1 MMASVVCKAY
11 ALPAASASVGR
22 AYSSQSAS
30 TSALTIPHAPLH
42 LPFNVGSSKPR
53 RHRCS
58 GVILSTLSTSAGF
71 SHHDQASGGSQ
82 GHWQQVIRR
91 QVGARASA
99 GSLSGDGG
107 DAESLAA
114 AKDARDKRNLNGV
127 IGIGAVLA
135 VLGGMVAAYAVGG
148 PRALLEAIS
157 KSGLPAAFSLIFVS
171 EIGDKTFFIAM
182 LLAMRHA
189 KIPVLV
195 GSSAALSL
203 MTVISVAIGRLFQKV
218 PAQLKTTIPVGEYAA
233 VALLVYFG
241 FRALRAAWLMPDE
254 ASVDEGEES
263 ELAAAEEVLKKQEAE
278 RTSKV
283 NKLSVWEVL
292 VESFSLVFL
301 AEWGDRS
308 MLATIAL
315 GAAQSPVGVA
325 LGASGGHVLATGL
338 AVFGGSFLSQYIS
351 EKQVGYVGGILFLV
365 FAVATLMGIF

>member
-1 MMASVVCKAY
+1 
-11 ALPAASASVGR
+11 L
-22 AYSSQSAS
+22 SSDLFEIDQILGGVQ
-30 TSALTIPHAPLH
+30 TSWRR
-42 LPFNVGSSKPR
+42 VKRKP
-53 RHRCS
+53 
-58 GVILSTLSTSAGF
+58 G
-71 SHHDQASGGSQ
+71 
-82 GHWQQVIRR
+82 
-91 QVGARASA
+91 GARAST
-99 GSLSGDGG
+99 GSLSDDGG
-107 DAESLAA
+107 NAESLAA
-114 AKDARDKRNLNGV
+114 AAEARDKRNLNGA
-127 IGIGAVLA
+127 IGIAAVLA
-135 VLGGMVAAYAVGG
+135 VLGAMVAAYSVGG
-148 PRALLEAIS
+148 PLVLMEAIS

-218 PAQLKTTIPVGEYAA
+218 PAQLKTSIPIGEYAA

-241 FRALRAAWLMPDE
+241 IRALRSAWLMPDE
-254 ASVDEGEES
+254 PSTDEGEDS

-283 NKLSVWEVL
+283 NKLTVWQVL

-351 EKQVGYVGGILFLV
+351 EKQVGYVGGVLFLV
-365 FAVATLMGIF
+365 FAVATLLGVF